1 MTIYELL
8 NNMGVTDYIGLAV
21 LIISIVQVSPIK
33 INPWT
38 KIARAIGRALN
49 VELMDKIDEKEA
61 NDVRY
66 RIIRFDDEIRHH
78 TMHTEEHFN
87 QIIEDIDKY
96 EDYCLKHPS
105 YENNKAKMAI
115 QNIKKT
121 YSTCRAENTF
131 FI

>member
-1 MTIYELL
+1 VITVILTIIQ
-8 NNMGVTDYIGLAV
+8 VT
-21 LIISIVQVSPIK
+21 PIK
-33 INPWT
+33 VNPWSL
-38 KIARAIGRALN
+38 IARAIGRALN
-49 VELMDKIDEKEA
+49 VELMDKINENEA